1 MQVPLFL
8 FPAVN
13 LKINQGLIF
22 PDQFDVRHTIN
33 VAMMLKIDE
42 DAELSEVNFCNLFIN
57 ILVKATNY
65 LKHLLQ
71 KKEYLC
77 PLFHLLS
84 ILSNNSAIFVFVD
97 CDENL

>member
-8 FPAVN
+8 FPAVD

-33 VAMMLKIDE
+33 VAMMHKIDE

-71 KKEYLC
+71 KKNIFAHC
-77 PLFHLLS
+77 S
-84 ILSNNSAIFVFVD
+84 I
-97 CDENL
+97 C